1 MASCGEN
8 RKSTALTVR
17 TLRAEHFYS
26 YNVIK
31 HRTFSRKLS
40 HILYSCLNNL
50 NLIAL
55 ITTNCNA
62 HKIHQA
68 VNLVS
73 NLNYIILKPLPSV
86 AIPGIQLKV

>member
-17 TLRAEHFYS
+17 TLYDDSRAEHFYS

-40 HILYSCLNNL
+40 QFIIIIQKCRELGWVCVLL
-50 NLIAL
+50 
-55 ITTNCNA
+55 
-62 HKIHQA
+62 A
-68 VNLVS
+68 VET
-73 NLNYIILKPLPSV
+73 Y
-86 AIPGIQLKV
+86 GC